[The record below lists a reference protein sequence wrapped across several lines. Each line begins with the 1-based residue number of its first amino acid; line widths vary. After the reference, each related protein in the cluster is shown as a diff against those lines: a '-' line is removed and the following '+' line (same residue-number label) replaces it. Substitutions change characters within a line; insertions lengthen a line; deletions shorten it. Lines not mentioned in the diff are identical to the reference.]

1 MRDLFP
7 ARLSRLPRSKREA
20 LLESSLI
27 FVLLLQLVGIILVA
41 LTR

>member
-1 MRDLFP
+1 MRALFS
-7 ARLSRLPRSKREA
+7 ARLSHLPRSKREA

-27 FVLLLQLVGIILVA
+27 LLLLLQLVGIVLVA